1 MKKIFLLMISIV
13 LVVSGSVSSAIVT
26 SVNKNLSILIEDE
39 ILEFTVSFPDI
50 DEYNIVNSEE
60 GQRLELEGFGYL
72 MVPGKPMLTTKNY
85 FFALPP
91 GAKVNSVDFNV
102 GSSTQLQ
109 GTYDIVPVEPFV
121 FLDGSDF
128 DEQEKLMEEWQNN
141 YQTTY
146 SSDQA
151 YPEEAARLS
160 GSGTLRKYSY
170 ASVSVCPF
178 VYYPKSKQLRYYD
191 SIKVIVNYKINS
203 KLFHLQQYPF
213 LLMLHQY
220 HLIFDN

>member
-1 MKKIFLLMISIV
+1 LKVQNMKKIFLLMISIV

-26 SVNKNLSILIEDE
+26 SVNNNLSTLVEDKT
-39 ILEFTVSFPDI
+39 LEFTVSFPDI
-50 DEYNIVNSEE
+50 EEYNIVSSENC
-60 GQRLELEGFGYL
+60 QRLEFKGFSYL
-72 MVPGKPMLTTKNY
+72 MVPGKPMLPAKNY

-91 GAKVNSVDFNV
+91 GAKVNSVDFYL
-102 GSSTQLQ
+102 GISTQLQ

-121 FLDGSDF
+121 FVDVSNS

-146 SSDQA
+146 SSDRS
-151 YPEEAARLS
+151 YPEEAGRLS

-178 VYYPKSKQLRYYD
+178 VYYPKSKQLKYYD
-191 SIKVIVNYKINS
+191 SIEVIINYKIS
-203 KLFHLQQYPF
+203 KDIDVETIKRI
-213 LLMLHQY
+213 LL
-220 HLIFDN
+220 